1 MKITDKKT
9 LLMSYEAQL
18 KELEILVDIQAE
30 VLQDHSEKDITPRE
44 HQLLDDEV
52 IKALFSKEVL
62 RRRIERLKVELENE
76 EIES

>member
-1 MKITDKKT
+1 MKET

-18 KELEILVDIQAE
+18 KELEILIDIQTE

-44 HQLLDDEV
+44 LQLLDDEV

-62 RRRIERLKVELENE
+62 RRRIERLKVELKNE

>member
-1 MKITDKKT
+1 MKKT

-18 KELEILVDIQAE
+18 KELEILIDIQAE

-44 HQLLDDEV
+44 HQLLDDEI

>member
-1 MKITDKKT
+1 MKET

-30 VLQDHSEKDITPRE
+30 VLKDHFGEGYYTRE

-52 IKALFSKEVL
+52 VKALFGKEVL